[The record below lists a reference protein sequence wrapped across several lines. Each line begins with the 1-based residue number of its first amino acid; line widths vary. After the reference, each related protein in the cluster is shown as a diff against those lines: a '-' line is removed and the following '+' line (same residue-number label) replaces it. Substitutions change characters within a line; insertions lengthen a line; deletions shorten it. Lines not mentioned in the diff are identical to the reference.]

1 MEQKE
6 FKPGVAIAGMDAI
19 FDKEKEMEN
28 LREEDVEEVECD
40 PEEDMEQFRAHEE
53 DFIQGLINAAG
64 YHQEEEQRIEIVRD
78 KKLFFAFR
86 IRPLSEEEYE
96 RCKKKNT
103 KYVRNKRL
111 GMTVPEE
118 TDAVK
123 YRASLIYQAT
133 VLEDREKLWD
143 NRSVWSAMKGMGLPV
158 INGLDVIEYSLK
170 AGEKDRV
177 MEAIDNLSGY
187 ADTNLEEVAKN

>member
-96 RCKKKNT
+96 R
-103 KYVRNKRL
+103 
-111 GMTVPEE
+111 
-118 TDAVK
+118 
-123 YRASLIYQAT
+123 
-133 VLEDREKLWD
+133 
-143 NRSVWSAMKGMGLPV
+143 
-158 INGLDVIEYSLK
+158 
-170 AGEKDRV
+170 
-177 MEAIDNLSGY
+177 
-187 ADTNLEEVAKN
+187 

>member
-1 MEQKE
+1 MAEKE
-6 FKPGVAIAGMDAI
+6 FKPGVTISGVGGALSQ
-19 FDKEKEMEN
+19 EMEN
-28 LREEDVEEVECD
+28 DVEEVEF
-40 PEEDMEQFRAHEE
+40 EKEDDMQQFREHEE

-64 YHQEEEQRIEIVRD
+64 YHQEEEQRIEIIRD

-111 GMTVPEE
+111 GMMTPQE

-133 VLEDREKLWD
+133 VLEDRENLWD
-143 NRSVWSAMKGMGLPV
+143 NRRVWEAMKDMGLPV

-187 ADTNLEEVAKN
+187 ADTNLEEIAKN

>member
-6 FKPGVAIAGMDAI
+6 FRPGVAITGMDTV
-19 FDKEKEMEN
+19 FGQEKEVGGIRGEN
-28 LREEDVEEVECD
+28 VEEVECS
-40 PEEDMEQFRAHEE
+40 PEEDMEQFRENEE

-64 YHQEEEQRIEIVRD
+64 YHQEEEQRVEVIRD
-78 KKLFFAFR
+78 KKLLFAFR

-111 GMTVPEE
+111 GMMTPQE
-118 TDAVK
+118 TNAVK

-133 VLEDREKLWD
+133 VREDRESLWD
-143 NRSVWSAMKGMGLPV
+143 NRSVWAAMKGMGLPV
-158 INGLDVIEYSLK
+158 MNGLDVIEYSLK
-170 AGEKDRV
+170 AGEKDAV
-177 MEAIDNLSGY
+177 IEAIDNLSGY